1 MVSIFNFSE
10 CIEKRFSTDIIKK
23 DFFSFVS
30 KKGKKIRSALKI
42 ISFEIGHNGSLL
54 GQIQKRKNQRLGCQ
68 HQNRRLEE
76 RKPPYVGDFGQV
88 YQVGNFRKGA

>member
-23 DFFSFVS
+23 DFYSFVS
-30 KKGKKIRSALKI
+30 NKGKKIRSALKI

-68 HQNRRLEE
+68 HQNRRLESAS
-76 RKPPYVGDFGQV
+76 RPTTCPSHWFIAYNPGS
-88 YQVGNFRKGA
+88 

>member
-30 KKGKKIRSALKI
+30 NKGKKIRSALKI

-68 HQNRRLEE
+68 HQKRRLEK

-88 YQVGNFRKGA
+88 YQVGNFRKSA

>member
-54 GQIQKRKNQRLGCQ
+54 GQIQKRKNQRLGYQ

>member
-30 KKGKKIRSALKI
+30 NKGKKNT
-42 ISFEIGHNGSLL
+42 F
-54 GQIQKRKNQRLGCQ
+54 
-68 HQNRRLEE
+68 RLEN
-76 RKPPYVGDFGQV
+76 
-88 YQVGNFRKGA
+88 NFV